1 MSEIKPCPVCGKE
14 PKITRDVG
22 YEINGFGAWCTI
34 QCKPFMRKPHFKIE
48 WGASTW
54 ERALEYCT
62 EYWNHRVEDFA
73 RQMDLLK

>member
-1 MSEIKPCPVCGKE
+1 MSEIKPCPVCGEE

-34 QCKPFMRKPHFKIE
+34 QCKSFMRKPHIKIV

-54 ERALEYCT
+54 ERALEYGT
-62 EYWNHRVEDFA
+62 EYWNHRVEDEIKKK
-73 RQMDLLK
+73 Q